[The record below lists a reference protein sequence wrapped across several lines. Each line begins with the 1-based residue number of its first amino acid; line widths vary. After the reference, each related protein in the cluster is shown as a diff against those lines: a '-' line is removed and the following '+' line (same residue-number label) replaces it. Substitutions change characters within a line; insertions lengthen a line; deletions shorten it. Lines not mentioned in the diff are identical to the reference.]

1 MATIKDVS
9 KLAGVSV
16 ATVSRVLNRNGYV
29 HEETERKVLRAIQE
43 LNYTPNFVARS
54 LSNKK
59 TSTIGLMVPDITN
72 PFFPELARAVE
83 DVMQLYGYTTILGNS
98 DDNPK
103 KEKQYIDAL
112 NQRYIDGFLL
122 ASTALTAEE
131 LHALDVPVV
140 VLDRAIASD
149 TIPMVTSKNREGARQ
164 ATEFLLEQ
172 GCRKIAHLRGP
183 MQLFNADERCQGYLD
198 AVEDMEW
205 FHAGLIVPGNYDMRQ
220 AAKATLALLNEHP
233 DIDGIFAGNDTMAI
247 GALRAAQMLGIRVP
261 DALSIV
267 GYDGIAMGEVVYPE
281 LTTMA
286 QPVYDMGALAAR
298 MLIKMIEKQP
308 LDKRYYELDVQLIKR
323 GTTRKV

>member
-16 ATVSRVLNRNGYV
+16 ATVSRVLNRSGYV
-29 HEETERKVLRAIQE
+29 HEETERKVLRAIKE

-98 DDNPK
+98 DDNPQ
-103 KEKQYIDAL
+103 KEKQYIHAL

-140 VLDRAIASD
+140 VLDRTIASN
-149 TIPMVTSKNREGARQ
+149 TIPMVTSKNRAGSRE
-164 ATEFLLEQ
+164 ATEFLLSQ

-183 MQLFNADERCQGYLD
+183 VQLVNANERCQGYLD
-198 AVEDMEW
+198 AVGEMDW
-205 FHAGLIVPGNYDMRQ
+205 FHTGLIGLGNYDMRQ
-220 AAKATLALLNEHP
+220 ATKATLSLLKEYP
-233 DIDGIFAGNDTMAI
+233 DVDGIFAGNDTMAI
-247 GALRAAQMLGIRVP
+247 GALRAAQMLGVRIP
-261 DALSIV
+261 AELSIV

-286 QPVYDMGALAAR
+286 QPIYDMGALAAR

-308 LDKRYYELDVQLIKR
+308 LDTRYYELDVQLIKR
-323 GTTRKV
+323 GTTKEV